1 MEHLIEHMEHL
12 IEHVE
17 HPIEHIE
24 HHRTN
29 RTSWNIEGQPDY
41 TTGAIGDVVQMKIE

>member
-17 HPIEHIE
+17 HLIERIE
-24 HHRTN
+24 HHRTDG
-29 RTSWNIEGQPDY
+29 TSWNIEGPPDY
-41 TTGAIGDVVQMKIE
+41 TTEVIGDVYEQK